1 MGYEKSG
8 ITRADVKSFAMSS
21 PNSSTD
27 TQIHSSDISAG
38 IETGSTVGSDL
49 TTNATSRMHSSSS
62 SSSSSSSAI
71 SHDIL
76 DIIKDA
82 EGRAINTTTSA
93 EEDQKGQES
102 QASGGGCIP
111 DLKPTTHNAY
121 GRGIYGTD
129 PEVATSPRNLERVTI
144 DSQST
149 EGLTSEMHDDTH
161 NKDVETTSMGKQGQ
175 TL

>member
-1 MGYEKSG
+1 LIRISYFIFGY
-8 ITRADVKSFAMSS
+8 SFAMSS

-62 SSSSSSSAI
+62 SSSAI
-71 SHDIL
+71 SHNIL
-76 DIIKDA
+76 DIIKDT
-82 EGRAINTTTSA
+82 EGRAINTRTSA
-93 EEDQKGQES
+93 EEDQEGQES

-111 DLKPTTHNAY
+111 DLKPTIHNAY
-121 GRGIYGTD
+121 GSGVYGTD
-129 PEVATSPRNLERVTI
+129 PEIATSPRKLERATI
-144 DSQST
+144 DSQNT
-149 EGLTSEMHDDTH
+149 EGLTSDVQDDTH
-161 NKDVETTSMGKQGQ
+161 NKDVETTSMGKHGQ

>member
-1 MGYEKSG
+1 MEYEKSG
-8 ITRADVKSFAMSS
+8 ITRADVKGFAMSS

-62 SSSSSSSAI
+62 SSSAI
-71 SHDIL
+71 SHNIL

-82 EGRAINTTTSA
+82 EGRAINTRTSA
-93 EEDQKGQES
+93 EEEQEGQES

-121 GRGIYGTD
+121 GSGVYGTD
-129 PEVATSPRNLERVTI
+129 PEIATSPRKLERATN
-144 DSQST
+144 DSQNT
-149 EGLTSEMHDDTH
+149 EGLTSDVHDDTH
-161 NKDVETTSMGKQGQ
+161 NKDAETTSMGKQGQ
-175 TL
+175 IL

>member
-1 MGYEKSG
+1 LIRISYFIFGY
-8 ITRADVKSFAMSS
+8 SFAMSS

-62 SSSSSSSAI
+62 SSSSSSAI

-76 DIIKDA
+76 DDIKDA
-82 EGRAINTTTSA
+82 EGRAINTTSA
-93 EEDQKGQES
+93 EKDQEGQES

-121 GRGIYGTD
+121 GWGIYGTD
-129 PEVATSPRNLERVTI
+129 PEVATSPRKLEIVTI

-149 EGLTSEMHDDTH
+149 EGLTSDMHDDTG

>member
-1 MGYEKSG
+1 MEYEKSG
-8 ITRADVKSFAMSS
+8 ITRADVKGFAMSS

-62 SSSSSSSAI
+62 SSSSAI
-71 SHDIL
+71 SHNIP

-82 EGRAINTTTSA
+82 EGRAIHTRTSA
-93 EEDQKGQES
+93 EEDQEGQES

-121 GRGIYGTD
+121 GLGIYGTD
-129 PEVATSPRNLERVTI
+129 PEIATSPRKLERATI
-144 DSQST
+144 DSQNT
-149 EGLTSEMHDDTH
+149 EGLTSDVHDDTH
-161 NKDVETTSMGKQGQ
+161 NKDAETTSMGKQGQ

>member
-1 MGYEKSG
+1 
-8 ITRADVKSFAMSS
+8 MSS

-62 SSSSSSSAI
+62 SSAI

-76 DIIKDA
+76 DDIKAA
-82 EGRAINTTTSA
+82 EDRAINTTTSA
-93 EEDQKGQES
+93 EKDQEGQES

-121 GRGIYGTD
+121 GWGIYGTD
-129 PEVATSPRNLERVTI
+129 PEAATSPRKLERTTI

-149 EGLTSEMHDDTH
+149 EGLASDIHDDTH
-161 NKDVETTSMGKQGQ
+161 NKDVDTTSMGK
-175 TL
+175 